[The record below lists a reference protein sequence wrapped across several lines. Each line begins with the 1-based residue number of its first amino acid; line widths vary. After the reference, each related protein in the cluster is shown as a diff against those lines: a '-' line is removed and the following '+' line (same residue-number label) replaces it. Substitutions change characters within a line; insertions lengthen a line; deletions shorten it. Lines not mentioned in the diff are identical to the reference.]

1 MVDSILISVIVPVY
15 NVEEYIDECII
26 SILQQ
31 TYKNIE
37 IILVDDGSTDR
48 SGILCDGYKA
58 KDKRV
63 YVIHQENM
71 GLAAARNTGI
81 QQAKGEYLAFVDSD
95 DFISPLMYDTL
106 YNEITKEHADIA
118 ICNFSKF
125 ITGKY
130 DIYANSIY
138 SKVIYNRGEIL
149 DNLYTP
155 LHVQTVVAW
164 NKLYKRNMFQTIRYP
179 IGKYHEDEW
188 IVTDLMQNA
197 GKVVY
202 ISAPLYCYRIRN
214 TGIMHSEQFDVRRL
228 DILDAIKIQM
238 EYFKER
244 DRVKYLYLYER
255 LLDKIRSF
263 YQCARKDGYNDIL
276 PALYN
281 EYKNYYLKKVMKMKG
296 IRQRCLAYIFYLKP
310 EAYCMFMNLIELRRG
325 KCRD

>member
-1 MVDSILISVIVPVY
+1 MVDSKLISVIVPVY

-26 SILQQ
+26 SILPQ

-37 IILVDDGSTDR
+37 FILVDDGSTDR

-197 GKVVY
+197 GKVV
-202 ISAPLYCYRIRN
+202 
-214 TGIMHSEQFDVRRL
+214 
-228 DILDAIKIQM
+228 
-238 EYFKER
+238 
-244 DRVKYLYLYER
+244 
-255 LLDKIRSF
+255 
-263 YQCARKDGYNDIL
+263 
-276 PALYN
+276 
-281 EYKNYYLKKVMKMKG
+281 
-296 IRQRCLAYIFYLKP
+296 
-310 EAYCMFMNLIELRRG
+310 
-325 KCRD
+325 